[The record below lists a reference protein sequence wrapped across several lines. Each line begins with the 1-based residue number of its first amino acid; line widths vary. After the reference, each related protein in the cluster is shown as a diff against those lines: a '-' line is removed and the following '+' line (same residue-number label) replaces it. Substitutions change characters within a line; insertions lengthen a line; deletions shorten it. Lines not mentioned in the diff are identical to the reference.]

1 VRYADERSSV
11 NTRIAYESDW
21 RDFSAYCENARIKAL
36 PAKPSDILAYA
47 TDLRTTYRLKP
58 ATVRRRIYGI
68 SQKHLDAGHVDPS
81 TDEAVKTLLR
91 SLRKSSEKSATAAK
105 RPLRLAG
112 LAKVWKVTCGEEL
125 IDLRDWALILTGLAT
140 ALERER
146 IVSLDVRNL
155 LFAPDR
161 LVIRLPRTD
170 STRLNSAREIEIP
183 RLPGDPYC
191 AVAALEAWLDA
202 AVIDRGPVF
211 RSFRREKLMT
221 GRRLTGRGMTTAIQQ
236 RFVAAGLSAELS
248 SNSLRYG
255 APEFARF
262 LRTSALRLGTLKVR
276 EDGEIVASKMKAS
289 ARLPVRLQQGPQ
301 YRRFV
306 AAQPRGVGVARSGS
320 GTPVTR

>member
-1 VRYADERSSV
+1 VRCADDRGSN

-21 RDFSAYCENARIKAL
+21 RDFSAYCESARIKPL

-47 TDLRTTYRLKP
+47 ADLRTTYRLKP

-68 SQKHLDAGHVDPS
+68 SQKHVDAGLSDPS
-81 TDEAVKTLLR
+81 ADEAVKTLLR
-91 SLRKSSEKSATAAK
+91 SLRKSSEKSASAAK
-105 RPLRLAG
+105 RPLRFSS
-112 LAKVWKVTCGEEL
+112 LAKVLKVTASEDL

-161 LVIRLPRTD
+161 LVIRLPRSD
-170 STRLNSAREIEIP
+170 STRLNTAREIEIP

-221 GRRLTGRGMTTAIQQ
+221 TRRLTGRGMTTAIQQ
-236 RFVAAGLSAELS
+236 RFIAAGLSAELS

-255 APEFARF
+255 APEFARYV
-262 LRTSALRLGTLKVR
+262 RSSALKLGTLKIR
-276 EDGEIVASKMKAS
+276 EDGEIVASKLKAA

-301 YRRFV
+301 YRRY
-306 AAQPRGVGVARSGS
+306 AASPRGGRSRARG
-320 GTPVTR
+320 

>member
-1 VRYADERSSV
+1 MRCAEERGSA

-21 RDFSAYCENARIKAL
+21 RDFSAYCESARIKPL
-36 PAKPSDILAYA
+36 PAKPSDVLAYA
-47 TDLRTTYRLKP
+47 NDLRTTYRLKP

-68 SQKHLDAGHVDPS
+68 SQKHLDAGLGDPS
-81 TDEAVKTLLR
+81 ADESVKMLLR
-91 SLRKSSEKSATAAK
+91 SLRKSSEKASIAAK
-105 RPLRLAG
+105 RPLRLAS
-112 LAKVWKVTCGEEL
+112 LAKVRKFTSGEEL

-155 LFAPDR
+155 LFAADR

-170 STRLNSAREIEIP
+170 STRLSAAREIEIP
-183 RLPGDPYC
+183 RLPGDPNC

-221 GRRLTGRGMTTAIQQ
+221 TRRLTGRGMTTAIQQ
-236 RFVAAGLSAELS
+236 RFLAAGLSSELS

-262 LRTSALRLGTLKVR
+262 VRTSAVRLGTLNVR
-276 EDGEIVASKMKAS
+276 EDGEVVASKLKAVPRV
-289 ARLPVRLQQGPQ
+289 AVRLQQGPQ
-301 YRRFV
+301 YKRAV
-306 AAQPRGVGVARSGS
+306 TPQPRGVGIARAAG
-320 GTPVTR
+320 